1 MWSPWDAEGT
11 DLSLQPIS
19 SSLLSVYQVY
29 FQPGLQI
36 LIERKPE
43 LEMCQ
48 VGSGDTTLQQLHK
61 KRLPRVEDLC
71 LTKQK
76 GFFSHMAVCRFV
88 FFFLG
93 LSFPVC
99 KNQEMPAYQK
109 GMVKVDIQHL
119 STNCLEFSE
128 QCS

>member
-1 MWSPWDAEGT
+1 MLSAWTTDTHQKETRARDVLGGQWGT
-11 DLSLQPIS
+11 
-19 SSLLSVYQVY
+19 
-29 FQPGLQI
+29 
-36 LIERKPE
+36 
-43 LEMCQ
+43 M
-48 VGSGDTTLQQLHK
+48 LQQVHT

-76 GFFSHMAVCRFV
+76 GFFSHMVVYRFV